1 MANTTEKDEVEAY
14 LTKLATFNEQ
24 NPIMERGDVATLKR
38 NFDGDWEKFIY
49 AWALREP
56 PLVNA
61 HYSGG
66 FGAVEEV
73 GKIKYEFIPKL
84 AIRWMKPEAI
94 QQWDNTIVK
103 ELEVVV

>member
-24 NPIMERGDVATLKR
+24 NPIMKRGDVATLKR